1 VSRRALTV
9 LKLGGSVLRG
19 DGDLTQAVHEVY
31 RWAREGPV
39 VVVVSALHGET
50 DTLIAR
56 AERVCPRPQPAA
68 LAALVATG
76 EQAAA
81 ALLALALDRAG
92 LPAEVVDPARLGL
105 CTRGDLL
112 DSEPVCLDACVLDA
126 VLASGAVAVVPGF
139 LGLSGDGRTSLL
151 GRGGS
156 DYTALFLAHRLGAE
170 RCRLIKDT
178 GGLYDR
184 DPARHTGARRYATL
198 PWSEALRLDGG
209 VVQHRAVRFARQHAL
224 SFEVAG
230 WGGAQSTVV
239 GPGPARFES
248 LTPPC
253 RPLRVGLLGLG
264 TVGLGV
270 YRLLQSCPDLFEVA
284 GIAVRDR
291 ARHTGDA
298 PAALLTT
305 DAAAVVDA
313 ADIVVEAIVGEEPA
327 AALARRTLTAG
338 KAFVSANKAMV
349 ARQGAELA
357 RVAARHDTVLRC
369 SAAVGGAV
377 PVLETAARLHAR
389 GRLRSI
395 EGALNG
401 TTGFVLD
408 RMAEG
413 HSLAEAVRRAQAE
426 GLAEA
431 DPSHDLQGIDLEAK
445 LRVLSRVAFG
455 READIV
461 SRVGIE
467 GVRPAAQRDDGDE
480 GLLRLVGRL
489 QVTGRTVRG
498 TVAPERLPAAHP
510 LGGLRDEQNG
520 VVFHLEG
527 GPPVVLHGKGAG
539 RWPTAE
545 SVMADLFDLARERA
559 FVAAGADER
568 IEAEHLDEA
577 SA

>member
-1 VSRRALTV
+1 VPGRALTV

-39 VVVVSALHGET
+39 VAVVSALNGET
-50 DTLIAR
+50 DALIAR

-92 LPAEVVDPARLGL
+92 LLAEVVDPARLGL
-105 CTRGDLL
+105 RTRGDLL
-112 DSEPVCLDACVLDA
+112 ESEPVDLDARVLEA
-126 VLASGAVAVVPGF
+126 VLASGTVAVVPGF
-139 LGLSGDGRTSLL
+139 LGRTEEGSTSLL

-156 DYTALFLAHRLGAE
+156 DYTALFLADRLGAG

-184 DPARHTGARRYATL
+184 DPARLTGARRYATL
-198 PWSEALRLDGG
+198 PWSDALRLDGG
-209 VVQHRAVRFARQHAL
+209 VVQHRAVRFGRQRRL
-224 SFEVAG
+224 SFEVGG
-230 WGGAQSTVV
+230 WGGAQATVV
-239 GPGPARFES
+239 GAGPARFDS
-248 LTPPC
+248 VLPSRPPT
-253 RPLRVGLLGLG
+253 RVGLLGLG

-270 YRLLQSCPDLFEVA
+270 YRLLQASPHLFEVA
-284 GIAVRDR
+284 GIAVRDP
-291 ARHTGDA
+291 ARRTGDA
-298 PAALLTT
+298 LAAFLTT
-305 DAAAVVDA
+305 DAQAVVDS
-313 ADIVVEAIVGEEPA
+313 ADVVVEAIVGVEPA
-327 AALARRTLTAG
+327 ASLARQALASG
-338 KAFVSANKAMV
+338 KAVVTANKAMV
-349 ARQGAELA
+349 AARGLELA
-357 RVAARHDTVLRC
+357 RLAARHHTALRH
-369 SAAVGGAV
+369 SATVGGAV
-377 PVLETAARLHAR
+377 PVLETAARLAAT

-413 HSLAEAVRRAQAE
+413 HSLAAAVRRAQAE

-431 DPSHDLQGIDLEAK
+431 DPSHDLEGIDLEAK
-445 LRVLSRVAFG
+445 LRVLSRIAFG
-455 READIV
+455 REAEIV
-461 SRVGIE
+461 SRTGIE
-467 GVRPAAQRDDGDE
+467 GVRPASRRDAGEE
-480 GLLRLVGRL
+480 GCVRLLGRL
-489 QVTGRTVRG
+489 QLAGRTARG

-527 GPPVVLHGKGAG
+527 GPPVVLRGKGAG

-559 FVAAGADER
+559 SVATEVDEPVEADEV
-568 IEAEHLDEA
+568 DEA
-577 SA
+577 TA

>member
-1 VSRRALTV
+1 VPGRALTV

-19 DGDLTQAVHEVY
+19 DGDLAQAVHEVY

-39 VVVVSALHGET
+39 VAVVSALNGET
-50 DTLIAR
+50 DALIAR
-56 AERVCPRPQPAA
+56 AERVSPRPQPAA

-92 LPAEVVDPARLGL
+92 LPAEVLDAARLGL
-105 CTRGDLL
+105 RTRGDRLE
-112 DSEPVCLDACVLDA
+112 SEPVDLDARVIEA

-139 LGLSGDGRTSLL
+139 LGRSADGVTSLL

-156 DYTALFLAHRLGAE
+156 DYTALFLAQRLGAE

-198 PWSEALRLDGG
+198 PWSDALRLDGG
-209 VVQHRAVRFARQHAL
+209 VVQHRAVRFACQLRL

-230 WGGAQSTVV
+230 WNGAQATVV
-239 GPGPARFES
+239 GPGPARFDS
-248 LTPPC
+248 VLPSRPPT
-253 RPLRVGLLGLG
+253 RVGLLGLG

-270 YRLLQSCPDLFEVA
+270 YRLLQACPDLFEVA
-284 GIAVRDR
+284 GIAVRDP
-291 ARHTGDA
+291 ARHAGDA

-305 DAAAVVDA
+305 NATAVVDA
-313 ADIVVEAIVGEEPA
+313 ADVVVEAIVGVEPA
-327 AALARRTLTAG
+327 ASLATRALAAG
-338 KAFVSANKAMV
+338 KAMVSANKALV
-349 ARQGAELA
+349 AGRGRELA
-357 RVAARHDTVLRC
+357 RLAARHDTALRY
-369 SAAVGGAV
+369 SATVGGAV
-377 PVLETAARLHAR
+377 PVLETAAQLAAT

-395 EGALNG
+395 DGALNG

-431 DPSHDLQGIDLEAK
+431 DPSHDLEGIDLEAK

-455 READIV
+455 REAEIV
-461 SRVGIE
+461 SRTGIE
-467 GVRPAAQRDDGDE
+467 RVRPASRGDGGEE
-480 GLLRLVGRL
+480 GCVRLVGRL
-489 QVTGRTVRG
+489 QLAGRTVRG
-498 TVAPERLPAAHP
+498 TVAPERLPSAHP

-520 VVFHLEG
+520 VVFHLDGE
-527 GPPVVLHGKGAG
+527 PPVVLRGKGAG

-559 FVAAGADER
+559 SVAADVDEPAGIDER
-568 IEAEHLDEA
+568 DEA
-577 SA
+577 TA